1 MEDMQCK
8 DLTPT
13 EDYDEVCEDPAAIA
27 ERKRENDIVNP
38 AYYMQ
43 GGVDVLEF
51 ASYHTPLDQQIGFAR
66 INVLKYVSRYDK
78 KNGMDDLLKARRY
91 LDELIKL
98 EGKR

>member
-1 MEDMQCK
+1 MEDLK
-8 DLTPT
+8 FENVPVLPG
-13 EDYDEVCEDPAAIA
+13 DEMEDPETA
-27 ERKRENDIVNP
+27 ERRRQEREVTHP
-38 AYYMQ
+38 FHYMQ

-78 KNGMDDLLKARRY
+78 KNGMDDLLKAQRY
-91 LDELIKL
+91 LEELIKL

>member
-1 MEDMQCK
+1 MEDLKCK
-8 DLTPT
+8 DLPFAQGT
-13 EDYDEVCEDPAAIA
+13 DA
-27 ERKRENDIVNP
+27 DILNVTHP
-38 AYYMQ
+38 PHYMQ

-78 KNGMDDLLKARRY
+78 KNGMDDLLKAQRY
-91 LDELIKL
+91 LEELIKL